1 MILNMTNGKCV
12 AENAFH
18 AVSFFHR
25 LRGLV
30 GRKFDSRMDAMVFAS
45 CNAIHTLFRG
55 MAIDVIF
62 LDKENRIVRLLRAEP
77 WRMCYC
83 CPGAVCVVELPAG
96 ACEKSSCAVGDFL
109 DLDAENAGEGK
120 IKRAGFEELSQTDIN
135 KENITDHK

>member
-18 AVSFFHR
+18 AVKFFHR
-25 LRGLV
+25 LRGMT
-30 GRKFDSRMDAMVFAS
+30 GRNFDSKMDAMVFPA
-45 CNAIHTLFRG
+45 CNAIHTFFMK

-62 LDKENRIVRLLRAEP
+62 LDRENRIVKLLRAEP

-83 CPGAVCVVELPAG
+83 CSKAVCVVELPAG

-109 DLDAENAGEGK
+109 DLDAEKTGEGK
-120 IKRAGFEELSQTDIN
+120 IRKFVFEDPAPADKN
-135 KENITDHK
+135 KASITNRR